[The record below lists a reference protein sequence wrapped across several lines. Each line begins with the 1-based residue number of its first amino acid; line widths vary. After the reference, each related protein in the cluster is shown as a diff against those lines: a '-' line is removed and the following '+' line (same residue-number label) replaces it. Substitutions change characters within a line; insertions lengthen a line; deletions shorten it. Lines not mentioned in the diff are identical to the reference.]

1 MNKIK
6 VFKNAIDISDEMEDY
21 LLDNY
26 AVTLLNSDEI
36 NIGYYKPINSI
47 FLELVTA
54 NTSISKC
61 QIYFYNGSSF
71 VATSIKDETKGMARS
86 GFISWDRN
94 LLNEVKTIVNGLEM
108 FWYKIKL
115 DVSSSAMVI
124 SGLNLVFSSDKDLT
138 EEYPT
143 ILDMIPDGK
152 TSFIGFHVASRKDIL
167 SYFRTMGKLL
177 ENPSNGLGSNN
188 NYIPDRKYVDQFDLL
203 NYEEIRDASKFL
215 TLAKILYWVSDAV
228 EDNWFQ
234 KAKKFEEKYNAKIN
248 IVNLS
253 LDDNDNGKSEKSEVI
268 KTQTIRIERV

>member
-1 MNKIK
+1 MNRIK
-6 VFKNAIDISDEMEDY
+6 VFKNAVDISDEMEDY
-21 LLDNY
+21 LFDSFST
-26 AVTLLNSDEI
+26 TLLDTDEI
-36 NIGYYKPINSI
+36 SIGYYKPINAI
-47 FLELVTA
+47 FLELLTS
-54 NTSISKC
+54 NTVSSKTLL
-61 QIYFYNGSSF
+61 YYYNGTSF
-71 VATSIKDETKGMARS
+71 ITTPAKDETKGFSRN

-94 LLNEVKTIVNGLEM
+94 LINEVKTTVNGIEM
-108 FWYKIKL
+108 FWYKLKL
-115 DVSSSAMVI
+115 DVTSSALVI
-124 SGLNLVFSSDKDLT
+124 AGLNLVFSSDRDLT

-143 ILDMIPDGK
+143 VLDMIPEGK

-167 SYFRTMGKLL
+167 SYFRSMGKLL
-177 ENPSNGLGSNN
+177 ENPSNGTGLNN
-188 NYIPDRKYVDQFDLL
+188 SYIPDRKYVDQFDLL

-215 TLAKILYWVSDAV
+215 TLSKILYWVSDAV